1 MEDKQKILDLLL
13 PTLQATRENADLKEL
28 TYKAQ
33 NNNEIVVCK
42 FKSGLELFVN
52 VTIDSG
58 MAMIRDVLRGLG

>member
-33 NNNEIVVCK
+33 NNNEIVICK
-42 FKSGLELFVN
+42 FESGFELFVN
-52 VTIDSG
+52 VTMDSG
-58 MAMIRDVLRGLG
+58 MAMIRAVLRGLG

>member
-33 NNNEIVVCK
+33 NDNEFVVCK
-42 FKSGLELFVN
+42 FKSGFELFVN
-52 VTIDSG
+52 VTMDSG
-58 MAMIRDVLRGLG
+58 LAMIRDVIRHL